1 MDAQNIGY
9 FANLMQ
15 TGSNFDEQLTMDS
28 QCFNE
33 NEQVFVQET
42 QSTAARGSSC
52 EKQQCGSNF
61 TIEEDKLLVSAW
73 LNISMDPVTGTD
85 QNKTTFWQRVEE
97 LFHQSKKGGSN
108 RTENSLMNRWS
119 TIQFSTNKFC
129 TFYAMIQSLNQ
140 SGTTE
145 EDKVEAARDMY
156 RKFNDS
162 GSAFQFEHCWVILK
176 NQPKWSLECE
186 KKNQQK
192 EPRTG
197 VSKSTPNLVNLG
209 DDNVETDTFV
219 DLEPPMGTKAAKELK
234 RKNSENPSLTLI
246 SGALNE
252 IKESIKLVDKKM
264 EMLDRT
270 YAQEREKLRIK
281 KEKLAME
288 QFKEE
293 ERIIMMDLNG
303 LSEDQQAF
311 YKYQK
316 TEILEKRRRV

>member
-1 MDAQNIGY
+1 
-9 FANLMQ
+9 
-15 TGSNFDEQLTMDS
+15 
-28 QCFNE
+28 
-33 NEQVFVQET
+33 
-42 QSTAARGSSC
+42 
-52 EKQQCGSNF
+52 
-61 TIEEDKLLVSAW
+61 
-73 LNISMDPVTGTD
+73 
-85 QNKTTFWQRVEE
+85 
-97 LFHQSKKGGSN
+97 
-108 RTENSLMNRWS
+108 
-119 TIQFSTNKFC
+119 
-129 TFYAMIQSLNQ
+129 
-140 SGTTE
+140 
-145 EDKVEAARDMY
+145 MY

-176 NQPKWSLECE
+176 NHPKWSLECE

-197 VSKSTPNLVNLG
+197 ASKSTPNLVNLG

-234 RKNSENPSLTLI
+234 RKNSENPSSTLI
-246 SGALNE
+246 SGPLSE
-252 IKESIKLVDKKM
+252 IKESIELVDKKM